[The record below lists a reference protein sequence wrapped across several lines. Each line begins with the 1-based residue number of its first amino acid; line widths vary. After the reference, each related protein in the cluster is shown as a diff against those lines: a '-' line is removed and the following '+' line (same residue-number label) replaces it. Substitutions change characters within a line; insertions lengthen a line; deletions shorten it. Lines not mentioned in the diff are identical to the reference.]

1 MAQGLQGLIAM
12 AASEAGVSPR
22 PERTGED
29 HSGSAGGQV
38 RLPNRN
44 RPPGKTVLAAARQH
58 FCLAFLLRYPEA
70 TVFHAVQDAISNQ
83 TYS

>member
-1 MAQGLQGLIAM
+1 LKSLNRSGF
-12 AASEAGVSPR
+12 
-22 PERTGED
+22 TGGRAEKEL
-29 HSGSAGGQV
+29 
-38 RLPNRN
+38 R
-44 RPPGKTVLAAARQH
+44 VLAAAAQQY

>member
-1 MAQGLQGLIAM
+1 MVFRNENRRFRLKSLNRSGF
-12 AASEAGVSPR
+12 
-22 PERTGED
+22 TGGRAEKEL
-29 HSGSAGGQV
+29 
-38 RLPNRN
+38 R
-44 RPPGKTVLAAARQH
+44 VLAAAQQY

>member
-1 MAQGLQGLIAM
+1 LKSLNRSGF
-12 AASEAGVSPR
+12 
-22 PERTGED
+22 TGGRAEKEL
-29 HSGSAGGQV
+29 
-38 RLPNRN
+38 R
-44 RPPGKTVLAAARQH
+44 VLAAAQQY